1 MARVVDHCL
10 CFNSFWIITSKQELN
25 KKNHQNQAN
34 LLPFPTISK
43 VLTVTHGWPWTFTGF
58 PTCQA
63 KCQGDSSLSRDHF
76 TSVIVGSV
84 GHRFQEQFL
93 SVFLKGAG
101 CVHIHMNMNDWK
113 YVHKYVHI
121 YIYILSTLYVSVFQ
135 LSKRTCLVESS
146 GMHRSC
152 HPWSQ
157 EVRRTRST
165 TSITQINRHVTS
177 NTSRSSIW
185 VFPKIG
191 VPQNGWF
198 IMENPI
204 KIGWFG
210 GTTIFGN
217 IHIKAKRN
225 IDFSWN
231 RSIYIWP
238 QLSWPMLYIAKMK
251 QHIVTLSNKK
261 TTLDSLLMG
270 EYDRHRIGRY
280 FTQKNTII
288 LNAKR
293 KKKTRATN
301 EVAKWFRSTMVPSS
315 RQSVFLQA
323 MPCSHA

>member
-1 MARVVDHCL
+1 M
-10 CFNSFWIITSKQELN
+10 
-25 KKNHQNQAN
+25 
-34 LLPFPTISK
+34 
-43 VLTVTHGWPWTFTGF
+43 
-58 PTCQA
+58 
-63 KCQGDSSLSRDHF
+63 
-76 TSVIVGSV
+76 
-84 GHRFQEQFL
+84 
-93 SVFLKGAG
+93 
-101 CVHIHMNMNDWK
+101 
-113 YVHKYVHI
+113 YI

-261 TTLDSLLMG
+261 QRWIVCWWVNMIGIALEDISPKKHHHSEG
-270 EYDRHRIGRY
+270 E
-280 FTQKNTII
+280 TQK
-288 LNAKR
+288 
-293 KKKTRATN
+293 KTCNQWGR
-301 EVAKWFRSTMVPSS
+301 EMIRSTMVPSS